1 MDNTSPTTTQNFK
14 DPLAHPHM
22 RGRDAL
28 ATKKRFNKEVDQVD
42 KKPHPSSILSASCIY
57 TSQSVLIRVNP
68 RLKIPLSPRPLSAPL
83 PIPACLALQPLLC

>member
-22 RGRDAL
+22 RPAN

-42 KKPHPSSILSASCIY
+42 KKPHPSSILSISCIY
-57 TSQSVLIRVNP
+57 IPNP
-68 RLKIPLSPRPLSAPL
+68 R
-83 PIPACLALQPLLC
+83 